1 MLTDIDVTCDG
12 QSLVKL
18 NQVKLDGDCLG
29 FCVASLVA
37 LATFPEMKVDEDFP
51 DLDPYEDEYSAQLR
65 RIEKLAY
72 LFDARF
78 EIPGTKMRIGWD
90 GLIGLL
96 PGIGDTLTLLPQL
109 YLLFE
114 AIRLKLGT
122 RAILKML
129 LNVLIDWLVG
139 AIPVFG
145 DLFDVAFKSNLRNAK
160 IVADAIREKRADSV

>member
-1 MLTDIDVTCDG
+1 MRT
-12 QSLVKL
+12 
-18 NQVKLDGDCLG
+18 
-29 FCVASLVA
+29 
-37 LATFPEMKVDEDFP
+37 EDAIP
-51 DLDPYEDEYSAQLR
+51 DLDPYDDEYSESLR

-78 EIPGTKMRIGWD
+78 EIPGTNIRIGWD

-96 PGIGDTLTLLPQL
+96 PGVGDTLTLLPQL

-122 RAILKML
+122 AAVFKML
-129 LNVLIDWLVG
+129 LNILIDWLLGSV
-139 AIPVFG
+139 PVLG

-160 IVADAIREKRADSV
+160 IVAEAIREKRADASI